1 MDEVEMEL
9 FLKSQYPELPEGEKL
24 PFSDNSLAQ
33 SLKREEN
40 YRFFAEKTGRMF
52 FDADIEKMEIE
63 WAGAIKDLTGCD
75 AEEFKQIDL
84 DAFKELL
91 HPEDRERVSRI
102 IDSSLETGEVIDEE
116 YRLRRKNGS
125 YVNLETNV
133 IFQKDEGGR
142 PYRALGVL
150 KDITEKVLS
159 RQKLERIEE
168 KFLYVAKQTGQ
179 LIFDIDT
186 KTDKIEW
193 AGAIEEITGFAPG
206 ELSKV
211 DLPALRNLIHPE
223 EIDKVWSALEHS
235 LKTGEKFYQ
244 EFWARKKNGSYMYVE
259 NSSIFLKDEKGKVYR
274 ALGVMKDITEK
285 KQSREKL
292 EKSEERLRTYMQ
304 NFKGIGFQLDRNFIP
319 VMMQGAVKEIL
330 SYSPEE
336 ILCGK
341 IKCLDLVDPE
351 DRSQFLAN
359 QKELIEYP
367 KKVIEHEYRVLRR
380 DGMKKW
386 VHEVIQNIRDSEGE
400 TWLFQGFIHDI
411 TDKKLAEETVKR
423 AEETRKKEIHHRIKN
438 NLQVISSL
446 LDLEAEKFTSREV
459 VEAFRESQ
467 NRIISM
473 SMIHEELYR
482 SGDVETFDFTAYIQK
497 LTVELFRSY
506 KLESA
511 EISLQMDLE
520 EGVYLYM
527 DTAIPLGI
535 IINEIISNSLKHAFP
550 DGRKGEIRIKLYKT
564 ENPAENLEENPES
577 CKNSRFTLLISDN
590 GSGLP
595 ENIDFDNLD
604 TLGLQLVNTLVNQI
618 EGEIEIERNGG
629 TEFRIRFGKMDG

>member
-9 FLKSQYPELPEGEKL
+9 FLKSQYPELHEGEKL

-40 YRFFAEKTGRMF
+40 YRFFVEKTGRMF
-52 FDADIEKMEIE
+52 FDADIEKMEIG
-63 WAGAIKDLTGCD
+63 WAGAIKDLTRCD

-84 DAFKELL
+84 KAFKELL

-125 YVNLETNV
+125 YVHLETNV
-133 IFQKDEGGR
+133 IFLKDEGGR
-142 PYRALGVL
+142 PYRALGVF
-150 KDITEKVLS
+150 KDITEKVHS

-211 DLPALRNLIHPE
+211 NLPALRNLIHPE
-223 EIDKVWSALEHS
+223 EIDKVWSALEYS
-235 LKTGEKFYQ
+235 LKTGNKFYQ
-244 EFWARKKNGSYMYVE
+244 EFWARKKNGSYIYVE
-259 NSSIFLKDEKGKVYR
+259 ISSIILKDEEGKVYR

-304 NFKGIGFQLDRNFIP
+304 NFKGVGFQLDRNFIP

-330 SYSPEE
+330 GYSPEE

-351 DRSQFLAN
+351 DRSQLLAN

-367 KKVIEHEYRVLRR
+367 KKVIENEYRILRR
-380 DGMKKW
+380 DGTKKW

-400 TWLFQGFIHDI
+400 PWLFQGSIHDI
-411 TDKKLAEETVKR
+411 TEKKFVEETIKR

-467 NRIISM
+467 NRVISM

-482 SGDVETFDFTAYIQK
+482 SGDLETLDFTGYIQK
-497 LTVELFRSY
+497 LAAELFRSY
-506 KLESA
+506 KLERA

-535 IINEIISNSLKHAFP
+535 IINELISNSLKHAFP

-564 ENPAENLEENPES
+564 ENPEENPGS
-577 CKNSRFTLLISDN
+577 CKNSRFMLLISDN
-590 GSGLP
+590 GPGIP
-595 ENIDFDNLD
+595 ENIDFANPE
-604 TLGLQLVNTLVNQI
+604 TLGLQLVNTLVKQI
-618 EGEIEIERNGG
+618 EGEIEVKRLGE
-629 TEFRIRFGKMDG
+629 TEFRIGVGKNAK

>member
-1 MDEVEMEL
+1 
-9 FLKSQYPELPEGEKL
+9 
-24 PFSDNSLAQ
+24 
-33 SLKREEN
+33 
-40 YRFFAEKTGRMF
+40 
-52 FDADIEKMEIE
+52 
-63 WAGAIKDLTGCD
+63 
-75 AEEFKQIDL
+75 
-84 DAFKELL
+84 
-91 HPEDRERVSRI
+91 
-102 IDSSLETGEVIDEE
+102 
-116 YRLRRKNGS
+116 
-125 YVNLETNV
+125 
-133 IFQKDEGGR
+133 
-142 PYRALGVL
+142 
-150 KDITEKVLS
+150 
-159 RQKLERIEE
+159 
-168 KFLYVAKQTGQ
+168 
-179 LIFDIDT
+179 
-186 KTDKIEW
+186 
-193 AGAIEEITGFAPG
+193 
-206 ELSKV
+206 
-211 DLPALRNLIHPE
+211 
-223 EIDKVWSALEHS
+223 
-235 LKTGEKFYQ
+235 
-244 EFWARKKNGSYMYVE
+244 
-259 NSSIFLKDEKGKVYR
+259 
-274 ALGVMKDITEK
+274 
-285 KQSREKL
+285 
-292 EKSEERLRTYMQ
+292 
-304 NFKGIGFQLDRNFIP
+304 
-319 VMMQGAVKEIL
+319 
-330 SYSPEE
+330 
-336 ILCGK
+336 
-341 IKCLDLVDPE
+341 
-351 DRSQFLAN
+351 
-359 QKELIEYP
+359 
-367 KKVIEHEYRVLRR
+367 
-380 DGMKKW
+380 MKKW